1 MQKLYKDINLRLTSE
16 HYKQLKFTLDED
28 KKTKIKRDSVYLRHI
43 AAVRRSMCS
52 MLFHL
57 RFHLGPQDKLKLRII

>member
-28 KKTKIKRDSVYLRHI
+28 KKTKIKRDSVYLRHM
-43 AAVRRSMCS
+43 AAVRRS